1 MFAQNLED
9 KIPSNAKAVI
19 SANGDRI
26 FELLPMSVLNQS
38 DLMQKMFKKAKVQK
52 LEDFGIDI
60 KQKAYYFYQVF
71 DGKQYHNFLIK
82 LSDKSKYENH
92 LSEYQKNKIQKTA
105 GNSYIFNNE
114 FTTAWNDNLLVIS
127 IIVKQKKD
135 QYSSNN
141 NYYNTEETD
150 EEAEIEEEVLGISE
164 PETNAATK
172 EKVKKQIENSKY
184 ITALLTESVSNPI
197 SNNDSY
203 TSGKD
208 SKSAGYVWI
217 ANYGE
222 IIDDITKMTQS
233 PYSAYS
239 KMNISY
245 KQIVGINAVKANLF
259 FDKDEIKIKSEFN
272 LNDYMAGKAKKMYDS
287 KLSRNFYKYFDQ
299 KNTLAYISSSVN
311 MEEMLKIY
319 PEMFAQ
325 TYSSILPKYKDE
337 ISAVADIISTV
348 LDEKA
353 MAEVITGDFLLLLNG
368 IEEQEVTYTSYKYDE
383 NYKRTKVTK
392 TKKETLPVF
401 TVMLGSENSKII
413 NKLMRLGLKH
423 QLANEAGNIFT
434 FDKKMTKI
442 PFDLFFIV
450 QDDIAFLTNSKS
462 QITKIATKAIDSDLG
477 KHKRF
482 FKKNIATV
490 YVNSEKILAQFPKDK
505 IGEKGSKLA
514 NLVQKN
520 IKESLI
526 TFSRLKRNKMFA
538 EYKIKTADTH
548 KNSLRLLFDMI
559 EGFNKR

>member
-1 MFAQNLED
+1 
-9 KIPSNAKAVI
+9 
-19 SANGDRI
+19 
-26 FELLPMSVLNQS
+26 
-38 DLMQKMFKKAKVQK
+38 
-52 LEDFGIDI
+52 
-60 KQKAYYFYQVF
+60 
-71 DGKQYHNFLIK
+71 
-82 LSDKSKYENH
+82 
-92 LSEYQKNKIQKTA
+92 
-105 GNSYIFNNE
+105 
-114 FTTAWNDNLLVIS
+114 
-127 IIVKQKKD
+127 
-135 QYSSNN
+135 
-141 NYYNTEETD
+141 
-150 EEAEIEEEVLGISE
+150 
-164 PETNAATK
+164 
-172 EKVKKQIENSKY
+172 
-184 ITALLTESVSNPI
+184 
-197 SNNDSY
+197 
-203 TSGKD
+203 
-208 SKSAGYVWI
+208 
-217 ANYGE
+217 
-222 IIDDITKMTQS
+222 
-233 PYSAYS
+233 
-239 KMNISY
+239 MNISY

-311 MEEMLKIY
+311 MEEMLKAY
-319 PEMFAQ
+319 PEMFDQ
-325 TYSSILPKYKDE
+325 IYVSMFPKYKDK
-337 ISAVADIISTV
+337 INVVTDIISIV

-353 MAEVITGDFLLLLNG
+353 MAEVITGDFLLLLNS

-505 IGEKGSKLA
+505 MGRKGSKLT

-526 TFSRLKRNKMFA
+526 TFSKIKGNKMFA